1 MSKITGLSFISSSAD
16 AEQRFAKMVDG
27 YLSGQESINKALA
40 DGTQISIRKQNLG
53 DRGAA
58 RYVNINDG
66 FAGWRFALY
75 PIANPYQDK
84 ELVGLKVSTID
95 LNLGE
100 STFTLDSRDLDNLEK
115 FLAENMQEQ

>member
-1 MSKITGLSFISSSAD
+1 MSKITDLSFISNGAD
-16 AEQRFAKMVDG
+16 AEQRFAKMVDS
-27 YLSGQESINKALA
+27 YLGGEESVNKTLE

-66 FAGWRFALY
+66 VAGWQFALY

-84 ELVGLKVSTID
+84 ELAGLKVSTID

-100 STFTLDSRDLDNLEK
+100 STFTLDSRDLDTLEK
-115 FLAENMQEQ
+115 FLTENM

>member
-1 MSKITGLSFISSSAD
+1 MSKITDLSFISNGAD

-27 YLSGQESINKALA
+27 YLGGQESVNKALE

-66 FAGWRFALY
+66 VVGWQFALY
-75 PIANPYQDK
+75 PITNPYQDK
-84 ELVGLKVSTID
+84 ELAGLKVSSID
-95 LNLGE
+95 PNLGE
-100 STFTLDSRDLDNLEK
+100 STFTLDSRDLDTLEK
-115 FLAENMQEQ
+115 FLAENM

>member
-1 MSKITGLSFISSSAD
+1 MSKLTDLSFISNGAD

-27 YLSGQESINKALA
+27 YLGSQDNVSKTLE
-40 DGTQISIRKQNLG
+40 DGTQIFIRKQNLG
-53 DRGAA
+53 DRGVA

-66 FAGWRFALY
+66 VVGWHFTLY

-84 ELVGLKVSTID
+84 DLAGLKVSTID

-100 STFTLDSRDLDNLEK
+100 STFTLDSRDLDTLEK
-115 FLAENMQEQ
+115 FLGENM